1 MRRLAG
7 RASTS
12 HFCALP
18 SAEGAKMGGFSILD
32 VAIGLVLT
40 YLLLALLCTTL
51 MEWIAQIANLRG
63 RTLVEGTRSLL
74 GESKGESPLTQV
86 VLNHAL
92 IRGLGEDD
100 RMPSYIPSPV
110 FAKALRDTLSE
121 IQAKKGGAESLIS
134 RDLRASLQALETG
147 APEVAGD
154 PLPTEPAI
162 AKWFDHAMD
171 RLSGTYKRT
180 TRSVILL
187 LALVMTVAL
196 NANTIAL
203 TSMLWQN
210 PTLRAYM
217 VERAKTRLE
226 QGRPLATV
234 EYADP
239 TSPQVTAPVSTDSA
253 KSPDR
258 LLAEEQDMLGQLFSW
273 KGEAQRIRDSQARYG
288 VVPGAVVWATVALIG
303 WLITALA
310 ASLGAPF
317 WFDTLNL
324 FMRARAAGDVPAKT
338 TETTR

>member
-1 MRRLAG
+1 
-7 RASTS
+7 
-12 HFCALP
+12 
-18 SAEGAKMGGFSILD
+18 MGGFPIVD
-32 VAIGLVLT
+32 VAIGLALT

-51 MEWIAQIANLRG
+51 MEWIAQVFNLRG
-63 RTLVEGTRSLL
+63 RTLVEGTRTLL
-74 GESKGESPLTQV
+74 GENQDDSPLTQV

-110 FAKALRDTLSE
+110 FAKALRDTLTDVKAE
-121 IQAKKGGAESLIS
+121 KGTAADLMS
-134 RDLRASLQALETG
+134 RDLRASLQALEN
-147 APEVAGD
+147 APAEVGGD
-154 PLPTEPAI
+154 SLPTEAAL
-162 AKWFDHAMD
+162 AKWFDHSMD

-180 TRSVILL
+180 TRRVILL
-187 LALVMTVAL
+187 LAIALTVAM

-203 TSMLWQN
+203 TSMLWQS

-239 TSPQVTAPVSTDSA
+239 LTPQVTAPISTDSA

-258 LLAEEQDMLGQLFSW
+258 LLADEQDMLGQLFSW
-273 KGEAQRIRDSQARYG
+273 RGEPQRIRDFQARYG
-288 VVPGAVVWATVALIG
+288 AMSGFALWAAVALIG
-303 WLITALA
+303 WFVTALA

-338 TETTR
+338 TETTK

>member
-1 MRRLAG
+1 
-7 RASTS
+7 
-12 HFCALP
+12 
-18 SAEGAKMGGFSILD
+18 MGGLPIID
-32 VAIGLVLT
+32 VAIGLALT
-40 YLLLALLCTTL
+40 YLLLSLICTTL
-51 MEWIAQIANLRG
+51 MEWVAQIANLRG

-74 GESKGESPLTQV
+74 GETAAESPLTQV

-92 IRGLGEDD
+92 IRGLGENN

-110 FAKALRDTLSE
+110 FAKALRDTLTGLDT
-121 IQAKKGGAESLIS
+121 AKGTAEAIVP
-134 RDLRASLQALETG
+134 RDLQVSLQALES
-147 APEVAGD
+147 APPEPGKASM
-154 PLPTEPAI
+154 PTEVAI
-162 AKWFDHAMD
+162 AKWFDQAMD
-171 RLSGTYKRT
+171 RVSGTYKRT
-180 TRSVILL
+180 TRTVILL
-187 LALVMTVAL
+187 LSIILTVAI
-196 NANTIAL
+196 NANTISM
-203 TSMLWQN
+203 TSMLWQS

-239 TSPQVTAPVSTDSA
+239 LTPQVTAPISTDSA

-273 KGEAQRIRDSQARYG
+273 RGEPQKIRDFQARYG
-288 VVPGAVVWATVALIG
+288 LVPGAALWAAVALIG

-310 ASLGAPF
+310 VSLGAPF

>member
-1 MRRLAG
+1 
-7 RASTS
+7 
-12 HFCALP
+12 
-18 SAEGAKMGGFSILD
+18 
-32 VAIGLVLT
+32 
-40 YLLLALLCTTL
+40 
-51 MEWIAQIANLRG
+51 MEWVAQLANLRG
-63 RTLVEGTRSLL
+63 RRLVEGTRSLL
-74 GESKGESPLTQV
+74 GENNNEAPLTQV

-92 IRGLGEDD
+92 IRGLSEDD

-110 FAKALRDTLSE
+110 FAKALHDTLSE
-121 IQAKKGGAESLIS
+121 IQTQKGEPAGLIS
-134 RDLRASLQALETG
+134 RELRSSLQALETG
-147 APEVAGD
+147 APEAAQD
-154 PLPTEPAI
+154 SLPTEAAM

-171 RLSGTYKRT
+171 RLTGSYKRT
-180 TRSVILL
+180 TRNVILL
-187 LALVMTVAL
+187 LAIAMAVAL

-203 TSMLWQN
+203 TSMLWQS

-239 TSPQVTAPVSTDSA
+239 TSPQVTAPISTDSA

-258 LLAEEQDMLGQLFSW
+258 LLADEQDMLGQLFSW

-288 VVPGAVVWATVALIG
+288 VVPGAILWAAVALIG

-324 FMRARAAGDVPAKT
+324 FMRARATGDVPAKT
-338 TETTR
+338 TETIR